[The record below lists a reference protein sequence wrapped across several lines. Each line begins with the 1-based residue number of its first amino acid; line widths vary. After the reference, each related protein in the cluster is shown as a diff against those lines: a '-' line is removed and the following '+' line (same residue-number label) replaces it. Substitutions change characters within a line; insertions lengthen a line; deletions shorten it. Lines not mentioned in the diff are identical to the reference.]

1 MLSRLP
7 EAIARLARLVQSD
20 GAGDIRIR
28 LDSPARLVIEAD
40 WLWTTRTHTFD
51 ASRRVVLRNGRLL
64 ARFDQLHSVDVR
76 ALQNRRRTVGY
87 AIALHRGWFDNLHL
101 GSTSDDAA
109 ASIVAAR
116 ISTITGLKVLS
127 LTPPWSRR

>member
-1 MLSRLP
+1 MSRLTD
-7 EAIARLARLVQSD
+7 AIARLTRLVQSG

-28 LDSPARLVIEAD
+28 LDSPARLVLETD

-51 ASRRVVLRNGRLL
+51 ASRRAVLRDDRVL
-64 ARFDQLHSVDVR
+64 ARFSEIHSVDVR
-76 ALQNRRRTVGY
+76 TLRDDSGYVVGY

-101 GSTSDDAA
+101 GSTGDDAE

-116 ISTITGLKVLS
+116 VSTIMGVKVLA
-127 LTPPWSRR
+127 L